1 MSAPFWTRLSRVV
14 ALRAALATLFG
25 YHVLRAIPQV
35 DVATRFH
42 LPVLPETLVAPPPVA
57 IALLVLR
64 GLLAVAMFFGV
75 RAVETTALSSLLLLH
90 QLLSDRLDYHN
101 NRYALALYGI
111 AALPALWVH
120 SASIKQG
127 PVRSRTPANSLAE
140 ASRETAGPQRQDPT
154 EALLPV
160 RLQCALIYLASGGS
174 KLVDGDWRGG
184 VVLAQRIATF
194 GGEAVRRGV
203 PRGLVA
209 FLGEPSV
216 ASLLA
221 KGAIAIELSLALLV
235 FVPFRGKPVWRHL
248 RTSALLV
255 GLLFHLTIEATAK
268 VEGFSLLTLAAYLAF
283 LPARCGSGPG
293 VSRDAS
299 AQKRS

>member
-1 MSAPFWTRLSRVV
+1 MSAPFWTRLARVV
-14 ALRAALATLFG
+14 VLRAALATLFG
-25 YHVLRAIPQV
+25 YHVLRAVPQV

-42 LPVLPETLVAPPPVA
+42 LPVLPEALVATPPVA

-64 GLLAVAMFFGV
+64 GLLAVAMFFGL
-75 RAVETTALSSLLLLH
+75 RAVETTALSSFFLLH

-111 AALPALWVH
+111 ALLPALFVQ
-120 SASIKQG
+120 SASTRQG
-127 PVRSRTPANSLAE
+127 PVRSRPPANSLGA
-140 ASRETAGPQRQDPT
+140 ASRETAGPQRQDLSD
-154 EALLPV
+154 ALLPV

-184 VVLAQRIATF
+184 LVLAQRIETF

-221 KGAIAIELSLALLV
+221 KGAIGIELSLALLV
-235 FVPFRGKPVWRHL
+235 FVPFDGKPLWRHV

-255 GLLFHLTIEATAK
+255 GVIFHLTIEATAK

-283 LPARCGSGPG
+283 LPAP
-293 VSRDAS
+293 RDAS
-299 AQKRS
+299 PQKSP

>member
-14 ALRAALATLFG
+14 VLRAALATLFG

-42 LPVLPETLVAPPPVA
+42 LSVLPEALVATPPVA

-75 RAVETTALSSLLLLH
+75 RAVETTALSSFLLLH

-111 AALPALWVH
+111 ALLPALFVQ
-120 SASIKQG
+120 SASK
-127 PVRSRTPANSLAE
+127 V
-140 ASRETAGPQRQDPT
+140 QDPT

-160 RLQCALIYLASGGS
+160 RLQCAVIYLASGGS

-203 PRGLVA
+203 PRGLVT

-283 LPARCGSGPG
+283 LPVRCGSGPA

-299 AQKRS
+299 VSEFAGDRERTGPRDASPQKRP

>member
-1 MSAPFWTRLSRVV
+1 MSTRPAWTRLSRVV
-14 ALRAALATLFG
+14 VLRAALAVLFG
-25 YHVLRAIPQV
+25 YHVLRALPQV

-42 LPVLPETLVAPPPVA
+42 LPVLPEALVAPPPVA
-57 IALLVLR
+57 IALLALR

-75 RAVETTALSSLLLLH
+75 RAVETTAFSSLLLLH

-101 NRYALALYGI
+101 NRYALALYGL
-111 AALPALWVH
+111 ALLPALWMH
-120 SASIKQG
+120 SASIK
-127 PVRSRTPANSLAE
+127 PAFA
-140 ASRETAGPQRQDPT
+140 ARET

-184 VVLAQRIATF
+184 IVLAQRIATF

-203 PRGLVA
+203 PPGIIA
-209 FLGEPSV
+209 FLGGPSV

-235 FVPFRGKPVWRHL
+235 FVPFDGKPIWRRV

-283 LPARCGSGPG
+283 LPARSESGPG
-293 VSRDAS
+293 VPRDAS
-299 AQKRS
+299 EKSP

>member
-14 ALRAALATLFG
+14 VLRAALALLFG
-25 YHVLRAIPQV
+25 YQVLRAAPQV
-35 DVATRFH
+35 DVATHFH
-42 LPVLPETLVAPPPVA
+42 IPVLPEALVATPPIAV
-57 IALLVLR
+57 ALLVLR
-64 GLLAVAMFFGV
+64 GLLAVAMFSGV
-75 RAVETTALSSLLLLH
+75 RAVETTALSSLFLLH

-101 NRYALALYGI
+101 HRYALALYGI

-120 SASIKQG
+120 SASTRQ
-127 PVRSRTPANSLAE
+127 
-140 ASRETAGPQRQDPT
+140 ETAGPQRQDPT
-154 EALLPV
+154 EVLLPV

-184 VVLAQRIATF
+184 LVLAQRIGTF

-203 PRGLVA
+203 PRGLIA

-221 KGAIAIELSLALLV
+221 KGAIGIELSLALLV
-235 FVPFRGKPVWRHL
+235 FVPFDGKQLWRRV

-255 GLLFHLTIEATAK
+255 GVLFHLTIEATAK

-283 LPARCGSGPG
+283 LPAH
-293 VSRDAS
+293 RDTS
-299 AQKRS
+299 PQKSP